1 MLKYMK
7 KHYHWIVAVVVF
19 LMLAIDGGTIN
30 TLPGLHVVPV
40 SEDMGISRAQFSLA
54 ISLKNVVAFIS
65 TLLSGILMVKFGF
78 RTMATIGLCMS
89 AGAYFFLSQTD
100 SHLGLALGI
109 CAIGLSAG
117 FCSMSGANR
126 IISTWFH
133 RHKGAVLGFV
143 SAATGFGGSAMT
155 ILQSAAIARSSWRAS
170 FLLAA
175 ILLATMGVVLFL
187 LIRNRPQ
194 SMNLLPLG
202 DGEVIEHKESK
213 HHERLWEGRTMKEL
227 TKGSVF
233 YLMILATFLSCL
245 SVYLVSQVCLPYMQG
260 AECLTLAQAS
270 GLYSILLLVM
280 SGTKFLA
287 GALCDSIGA
296 KKITVLC
303 LAFNA
308 AGILALIL
316 ANSYL
321 AFLGAMLV
329 FSIGLPLVTVTIPLL
344 ATELFGYKAQAEY
357 SGIFLSMTYAATI
370 IAAPISNA
378 VFDAVH
384 SYHPAFFSALAL
396 SLVTMLLYLLLYRL
410 AGKDQARW
418 KAEQHKK

>member
-1 MLKYMK
+1 MRFLK

-19 LMLAIDGGTIN
+19 LMLAIDGGAIN

-40 SEDMGISRAQFSLA
+40 SEDMDISRAQFSLA
-54 ISLKNVVAFIS
+54 VSLKNAVAFVS
-65 TLLSGILMVKFGF
+65 TLLSGVLMVKFGF
-78 RTMATIGLCMS
+78 RTMATAGLFMS
-89 AGAYFFLSQTD
+89 AGAYFFLSRTN
-100 SHLGLALGI
+100 SYLGLGLGI

-126 IISTWFH
+126 IIGTWFH

-143 SAATGFGGSAMT
+143 SAATGFGGSIMT
-155 ILQSAAIARSSWRAS
+155 ILQSAAIEQSSWRAS

-175 ILLATMGVVLFL
+175 ILLAAMGVVLFL

-194 SMNLLPLG
+194 SMALLPLG
-202 DGEVIEHKESK
+202 DGEIIEHKESK
-213 HHERLWEGRTMKEL
+213 HHARLWEGRPMKEL
-227 TKGSVF
+227 TKKPVF
-233 YLMILATFLSCL
+233 YLMIFVTFLCCL

-260 AECLTLAQAS
+260 AEGLTVSQAS
-270 GLYSILLLVM
+270 SLYSILLLIM

-296 KKITVLC
+296 KKVTVIC
-303 LAFNA
+303 LGFNVL
-308 AGILALIL
+308 GILTMIL
-316 ANSYL
+316 AKSYL
-321 AFLGAMLV
+321 AYLGAMLV

-357 SGIFLSMTYAATI
+357 AGVFLSMTYAATI

-378 VFDAVH
+378 VFDAVR
-384 SYHPAFFSALAL
+384 SYHPAFLGAIAL
-396 SLVTMLLYLLLYRL
+396 SLVTILFYLLLYRL

-418 KAEQHKK
+418 EAEQQAK